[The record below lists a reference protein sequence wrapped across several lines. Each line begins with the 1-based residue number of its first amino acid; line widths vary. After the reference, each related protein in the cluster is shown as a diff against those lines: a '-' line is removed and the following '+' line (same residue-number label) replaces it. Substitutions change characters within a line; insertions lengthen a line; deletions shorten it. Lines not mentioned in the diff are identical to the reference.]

1 MPKIIIFDFD
11 GTIADSIDIMV
22 ESYNQS
28 AITYGCKKIGPLEV
42 KQMRNMHARDVL
54 YFLKIPYL
62 KLPFVLFSTL
72 SYYKKLLSKVTIF
85 DDIPAMLCRLMVSGH
100 KLYIVSTNAP
110 DTIDLFLKEHDI
122 DFFDGVYSCG
132 SHMFG
137 KGAIIKKLIKK
148 EALDSSDVYYVG
160 DELRDVDAAHQIG
173 VKSIAVSWGYNT
185 RAKLSL
191 QKPELIVDKPLE
203 IVAYF
208 KQLT

>member
-1 MPKIIIFDFD
+1 MSKVIIFDFD
-11 GTIADSIDIMV
+11 GTIADSIHIMV

-28 AITYGCKKIGPLEV
+28 AVTYGCKQVGPPEV
-42 KQMRNMHARDVL
+42 EQMRDMHARDVL

-72 SYYKKLLSKVTIF
+72 SYYKKMLSKVAIF
-85 DDIPAMLCRLMVSGH
+85 EDVPAMLCRLMVSGH

-122 DFFDGVYSCG
+122 DFFDGIYSCG

-148 EALDSSDVYYVG
+148 EALDPSDVYYVG
-160 DELRDVDAAHQIG
+160 DELRDVDAAHQVG

-185 RAKLSL
+185 RAKLM
-191 QKPELIVDKPLE
+191 QQDPEFIVDKPLE
-203 IVAYF
+203 IAAYF
-208 KQLT
+208 KNLF